1 MRDSV
6 IFSTRVPRRRTT
18 VVFDAPHP
26 MPMASNTTT
35 GLETASVTPCRSGP
49 GQRCTAPQES
59 PTQRSMRSESAAIS
73 TRARVPCMTA
83 ECRATATAAVTS
95 WAAVFTANQS
105 RKPARLGSVTP
116 VTMAR
121 IASTTTSSARVRPRR
136 MGRNKGRSGY
146 ATGIGTMRRKAR
158 KREICGLT
166 ETPRKRYLL
175 SRPHVALR
183 HGPCPRVDTP
193 ARQASHSE
201 KHLGMPVSGLK
212 FESLPHAIFL
222 QRVSGPESATTLE
235 ARLGQGA
242 FLALRL
248 VDLLAS
254 DRAPVSTDAFHY
266 QWVATDR
273 FCRELHAAATEG
285 AHVHGIAESAS
296 ESYRLGD
303 IQLISP
309 ALFAYAHF
317 LEAELRLE
325 EALDVLTTLLL
336 VVGNRL
342 SQKDQVAA
350 QLRFARVHRK
360 LNRFD
365 EADAAYTEAG
375 EVATLAGDR
384 YSALLS
390 RIGRANTMLGR
401 GNLADAERRLEEVLA
416 DARAAGERDVEAR
429 AEQGIAAA
437 FYYMGQ
443 PAEAIPHAWQAF
455 QLYEED
461 DSKLRALG
469 DMGTMFLSL
478 GGASAGRGVPPRP
491 HPGNGQ

>member
-1 MRDSV
+1 
-6 IFSTRVPRRRTT
+6 
-18 VVFDAPHP
+18 
-26 MPMASNTTT
+26 
-35 GLETASVTPCRSGP
+35 
-49 GQRCTAPQES
+49 
-59 PTQRSMRSESAAIS
+59 
-73 TRARVPCMTA
+73 
-83 ECRATATAAVTS
+83 
-95 WAAVFTANQS
+95 
-105 RKPARLGSVTP
+105 
-116 VTMAR
+116 
-121 IASTTTSSARVRPRR
+121 
-136 MGRNKGRSGY
+136 
-146 ATGIGTMRRKAR
+146 
-158 KREICGLT
+158 
-166 ETPRKRYLL
+166 
-175 SRPHVALR
+175 
-183 HGPCPRVDTP
+183 
-193 ARQASHSE
+193 
-201 KHLGMPVSGLK
+201 MPVSRLK

-273 FCRELHAAATEG
+273 FCRELQAAATEG

-296 ESYRLGD
+296 ESYRLGH

-317 LEAELRLE
+317 LEAEQRLE

-342 SQKDQVAA
+342 STKDQVAA

-375 EVATLAGDR
+375 ELATLAGDR

-390 RIGRANTMLGR
+390 RIGRANTMLSR
-401 GNLADAERRLEEVLA
+401 GNLADAERRLEEILA
-416 DARAAGERDVEAR
+416 DARAADERDVEAR
-429 AEQGIAAA
+429 AEQGIAVA

-443 PAEAIPHAWQAF
+443 SAEAIPHAWHAF
-455 QLYEED
+455 QLYEEE
-461 DSKLRALG
+461 DSRLRALG
-469 DMGTMFLSL
+469 DVGIMLLSL
-478 GGASAGRGVPPRP
+478 GDATGAERALAEVFRRGRSQETVSNAVIELMHCASYRRDHVGFARWRERCEDRLAEMPPNIRADFYLKQGIGQARFGRYRRAQVLLKEALTIAAAAGLHEFEFRIERILGGLPDCQQAVAREMQVATEPVMQTAELREVSESLA
-491 HPGNGQ
+491 HLGG